1 MYQEVTLVVLFM
13 CVCVCVCSVENNAF
27 TAKGMVA
34 LADALGYNN
43 MLAEL
48 Q

>member
-1 MYQEVTLVVLFM
+1 V